1 MANTSRLIGLVMFGG
16 VEFAGENSLYPSG
29 VNKEYGY
36 WRSSLHN
43 SLRSNFDE
51 LYFPF
56 EGSGVSGGSA
66 VVYDTVNSQSYT
78 VQAGVGEWFKSGQLR
93 TRYGSDGIQER
104 AVYLSKGGY
113 VDAGSGIPLPA
124 GFTAYAKITPS
135 GDISSTVFIGQHKVD
150 PANMVLGCNYDGKF
164 YVRADSS
171 VEGVNVPNYA
181 VSEKTFTD
189 YDYPA
194 QVVGVLSS
202 GDSRLRIYVNGKQ
215 EGISEEFARTRHRSE
230 NTRVFIGKREYPVDE
245 GQYTGWIDEVGLSS
259 RSMGAS
265 GIKDWHDDRFRLS
278 RFIDD
283 KVPAALPEGAA
294 STGEISKCACD
305 NISNSIQA
313 EVTAITL
320 PEGGTN
326 KGLLGE
332 KFTLTYDAS
341 ATYTDAGTNTYTGV
355 WDSGTASLA
364 CGGTVR
370 LRLYC
375 GASSRF
381 YLAHDFSF
389 MDAGEEL
396 RTSQACTPFNVV
408 FDAAGN
414 TSGGGACVS
423 DDAAAEIQITLT
435 GAPVQPGGVGGGGFG
450 PGFSTVDKE
459 YVQFVV
465 ESGNVMNARGG
476 AFDKDLWGQIDY
488 AVSSQISIP
497 KQDLPENFYQLQ
509 NFEIDA
515 WIEHTTNH
523 HSGVLLSTAFVRRG
537 DTAASQQLQDIGWYS
552 QHISVPSGS
561 IRKVIFSGV
570 LPDSVYSLDGKTTF
584 RDDFEAHDLKFILS
598 YPQSSQP
605 YDAEFK
611 IYSTKMRY
619 KSYDSIVQETQD
631 ATLFSIGAVATA
643 SSGIMNLF
651 AESDYPAMSLPL
663 FLKAKQN
670 LSGLGDTGNVAMSG
684 VASVTTNKAI
694 DLFVRGGIDEE
705 SMNLYTLARG
715 VPPTAKFATKDLI
728 IEGGKDL
735 YPQKFK
741 IMPLFIKDLV
751 SGSGTPSAEMILTMP
766 KVGKGIIGSPTRLLY
781 TKGVMPD
788 VVNNIELYMRVKE
801 SGIRIAPL
809 FIEGPEV
816 YAPSSVMQMYLKAY
830 DPTFAGSSYL
840 AGTSYMDHTNSV
852 TLFMPS
858 GVGTTTNSMTLFMPS
873 GLGTSTN
880 NMTLWTRGY
889 QS

>member
-1 MANTSRLIGLVMFGG
+1 MANTSGLIGLVMFGG

-265 GIKDWHDDRFRLS
+265 GSKDWHDDRFRLS

-283 KVPAALPEGAA
+283 KVPAALPEGVA

-320 PEGGTN
+320 P
-326 KGLLGE
+326 
-332 KFTLTYDAS
+332 
-341 ATYTDAGTNTYTGV
+341 
-355 WDSGTASLA
+355 
-364 CGGTVR
+364 
-370 LRLYC
+370 
-375 GASSRF
+375 
-381 YLAHDFSF
+381 
-389 MDAGEEL
+389 
-396 RTSQACTPFNVV
+396 
-408 FDAAGN
+408 
-414 TSGGGACVS
+414 
-423 DDAAAEIQITLT
+423 
-435 GAPVQPGGVGGGGFG
+435 
-450 PGFSTVDKE
+450 
-459 YVQFVV
+459 
-465 ESGNVMNARGG
+465 
-476 AFDKDLWGQIDY
+476 
-488 AVSSQISIP
+488 
-497 KQDLPENFYQLQ
+497 
-509 NFEIDA
+509 
-515 WIEHTTNH
+515 
-523 HSGVLLSTAFVRRG
+523 
-537 DTAASQQLQDIGWYS
+537 
-552 QHISVPSGS
+552 
-561 IRKVIFSGV
+561 
-570 LPDSVYSLDGKTTF
+570 
-584 RDDFEAHDLKFILS
+584 
-598 YPQSSQP
+598 
-605 YDAEFK
+605 
-611 IYSTKMRY
+611 
-619 KSYDSIVQETQD
+619 
-631 ATLFSIGAVATA
+631 
-643 SSGIMNLF
+643 
-651 AESDYPAMSLPL
+651 
-663 FLKAKQN
+663 
-670 LSGLGDTGNVAMSG
+670 
-684 VASVTTNKAI
+684 
-694 DLFVRGGIDEE
+694 
-705 SMNLYTLARG
+705 
-715 VPPTAKFATKDLI
+715 
-728 IEGGKDL
+728 
-735 YPQKFK
+735 
-741 IMPLFIKDLV
+741 
-751 SGSGTPSAEMILTMP
+751 
-766 KVGKGIIGSPTRLLY
+766 
-781 TKGVMPD
+781 
-788 VVNNIELYMRVKE
+788 
-801 SGIRIAPL
+801 
-809 FIEGPEV
+809 
-816 YAPSSVMQMYLKAY
+816 
-830 DPTFAGSSYL
+830 
-840 AGTSYMDHTNSV
+840 
-852 TLFMPS
+852 
-858 GVGTTTNSMTLFMPS
+858 
-873 GLGTSTN
+873 
-880 NMTLWTRGY
+880 
-889 QS
+889 

>member
-1 MANTSRLIGLVMFGG
+1 MANTSGQIGLVMFGE
-16 VEFAGENSLYPSG
+16 VEFAGETPLYPSG

-56 EGSGVSGGSA
+56 EGSGISGGAA
-66 VVYDTVNSQSYT
+66 VVYDTINSQSYT
-78 VQAGVGEWFKSGQLR
+78 VQAGVGEWFKSGELR
-93 TRYGSDGIQER
+93 NRYAADGPQER
-104 AVYLSKGGY
+104 AIYLAKGGHI
-113 VDAGSGIPLPA
+113 DAGSGIPLTT

-135 GDISSTVFIGQHKVD
+135 GDISSTVFMGQHKVD

-202 GDSRLRIYVNGKQ
+202 GDSRLRIYVNGRQ
-215 EGISEEFARTRHRSE
+215 EGISNEFSRTRYRSE

-245 GQYTGWIDEVGLSS
+245 GQYTGWIDEAGLSS

-283 KVPAALPEGAA
+283 KVPAALPDGAA

-305 NISNSIQA
+305 NISNKIQA

-320 PEGGTN
+320 PEGGTD
-326 KGLLGE
+326 KELLGE

-341 ATYTDAGTNTYTGV
+341 ATYTDSGTNTYTGV

-396 RTSQACTPFNVV
+396 RTSQACAPFNVA

-414 TSGGGACVS
+414 TSGGGVCIS

-435 GAPVQPGGVGGGGFG
+435 GAPVQPGGLGGGGFG
-450 PGFSTVDKE
+450 PGFSTVDEE

-497 KQDLPENFYQLQ
+497 KEDLPENFYQLQ

-523 HSGVLLSTAFVRRG
+523 HSGALFSTAFVRRG
-537 DTAASQQLQDIGWYS
+537 DTAASQALQDIGWYS
-552 QHISVPSGS
+552 QHISIPSGT
-561 IRKVIFSGV
+561 IRKVVFSGV

-584 RDDFEAHDLKFILS
+584 RDDFDAHDLKLIVA
-598 YPQSSQP
+598 YPKSDLP
-605 YDAEFK
+605 YDSEFK

-619 KSYDSIVQETQD
+619 KSYDAIVKKTQD
-631 ATLFSIGAVATA
+631 TTLYAKGDIVRP

-651 AESDYPAMSLPL
+651 AKSDPAVMTLPL

-670 LSGLGDTGNVAMSG
+670 LSGLGNTGNAAMSG
-684 VASVTTNKAI
+684 AASVTTNTSI
-694 DLFVRGGIDEE
+694 DLFVRGGIEE
-705 SMNLYTLARG
+705 DSMNLYLKNIIDTHPAYNTLD
-715 VPPTAKFATKDLI
+715 VI

-735 YPQKFK
+735 YPGSFK
-741 IMPLFIKDLV
+741 TMPLFIKDII
-751 SGSGTPSAEMILTMP
+751 SGSGEPSAEMILTMP

-781 TKGVMPD
+781 TKGHAPHTVKD
-788 VVNNIELYMRVKE
+788 IELFMLVKE
-801 SGIRIAPL
+801 SGIRIAPMFL
-809 FIEGPEV
+809 EGPEF
-816 YAPSSVMQMYLKAY
+816 YSPSSVMQMYLKAY
-830 DPTFAGSSYL
+830 DPVMAGASSL
-840 AGTSYMDHTNSV
+840 MGTSYMDSTNTT

-858 GVGTTTNSMTLFMPS
+858 GMGKVTNSMTLFMPS
-873 GLGTSTN
+873 GLASSTN
-880 NMTLWTRGY
+880 NMTLYTRGY